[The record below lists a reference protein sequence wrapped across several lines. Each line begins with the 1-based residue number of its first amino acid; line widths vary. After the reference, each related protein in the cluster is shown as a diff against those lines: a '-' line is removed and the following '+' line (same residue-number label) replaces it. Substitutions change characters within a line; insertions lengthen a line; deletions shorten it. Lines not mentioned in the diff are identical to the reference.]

1 MAKVWSAG
9 RESSLLDDIIAGR
22 KTIKA
27 RLNRGKF
34 ADYRVGDTVSLRRDY
49 RGKDGQLRDGE
60 PDVARVEIVG
70 IRHYSSFLDMLTSE
84 DYRRVIPRAQSREEA
99 VAEYSKYYSAADQ
112 EMYHTLAIEIK
123 LVTNM

>member
-9 RESSLLDDIIAGR
+9 RESSLLEDIIAGR

-60 PDVARVEIVG
+60 PDVACVEIVG
-70 IRHYSSFLDMLTSE
+70 IRHYSSFLGMLTSE
-84 DYRRVIPRAQSREEA
+84 DYRPIIPRAQSREEA

>member
-1 MAKVWSAG
+1 MAKVWSAA
-9 RESSLLDDIIAGR
+9 RESSLLDDITAGH
-22 KTIKA
+22 KTIEG

-49 RGKDGQLRDGE
+49 RDKDGQLRD
-60 PDVARVEIVG
+60 G

-84 DYRRVIPRAQSREEA
+84 DYRQIVPRAQSTEEA